1 MARDATAVAGL
12 AVLIA
17 GKAPLAKP
25 LGSSARLLFPA
36 ETYQQIGSGR
46 LSYSRGGFREA
57 SGRPRAARMSPAAGR
72 VAEDNPLAL
81 PQAPVCVNPRRAEST
96 QSTLFFICC
105 GWRPP
110 ARLPPPVTFRAREG
124 PPPHDPGAAPAGQSP
139 ST

>member
-12 AVLIA
+12 SVVIA
-17 GKAPLAKP
+17 GKAPLEKP
-25 LGSSARLLFPA
+25 LGSSARLLFPP

-81 PQAPVCVNPRRAEST
+81 RQAAVCVNRRRAEST
-96 QSTLFFICC
+96 EATLFLIWF
-105 GWRPP
+105 GLPP
-110 ARLPPPVTFRAREG
+110 PHRLPPALAFPPRED
-124 PPPHDPGAAPAGQSP
+124 PH
-139 ST
+139 